1 MTSPTI
7 DLDTLNDLFENQKKP
22 DDILSSFFDDDSAL
36 STTLSNEQKSTNNL
50 YSNDDFSFN
59 PTDKTTVKTK
69 QNIVYFVLPV
79 VFEIAA
85 LYITV
90 SFFLSDL

>member
-1 MTSPTI
+1 MTSTTI
-7 DLDTLNDLFENQKKP
+7 DLDALNDLFENQKKL
-22 DDILSSFFDDDSAL
+22 DDIFSSFFDEDSAL

-79 VFEIAA
+79 VLEIAA
-85 LYITV
+85 LYYGII
-90 SFFLSDL
+90 FFI

>member
-1 MTSPTI
+1 MTSATI
-7 DLDTLNDLFENQKKP
+7 DLDTLNDLFENQKKL